1 MRDFEIGSR
10 IGWDSSKV
18 SPGILLINGLEIAE
32 SEALNAG
39 KAF

>member
-1 MRDFEIGSR
+1 MRDFEIGGR
-10 IGWDSSKV
+10 IGWDSSRV
-18 SPGILLINGLEIAE
+18 SPGMLLISGHEIAE